1 MGTWGTGISSNDTFS
16 DVYDDF
22 FKYYNEGDFPDEIL
36 KKLMIEYQEVLDNED
51 DFTNFWFAVAKAQWE
66 CKALEENIFNQIKW
80 IVEEDIDI
88 NIWRNLDASEKD
100 LKTRRNVLIKF
111 LDSLKVEKAKP
122 KARKA
127 KKTNKNIF
135 EKGDCLSLKLINGNY
150 GGAIVLESFIN
161 EEISAN
167 LIAFTRINQK
177 SKPTI
182 EDVRNSELLIKN
194 FGKWKNEY
202 FVNWFFPIGFKKV
215 KDLFEVIGKLKIQND
230 FNPQNNPQNFLYSS
244 FNETI
249 FQIIDAQI
257 EKEKIDNVIINQRKL
272 IDFVNIE

>member
-111 LDSLKVEKAKP
+111 LDSLKVEKAKEL
-122 KARKA
+122 
-127 KKTNKNIF
+127 IMYD
-135 EKGDCLSLKLINGNY
+135 ELSLSEIADLLNY
-150 GGAIVLESFIN
+150 SSVAHLS
-161 EEISAN
+161 
-167 LIAFTRINQK
+167 NQ
-177 SKPTI
+177 
-182 EDVRNSELLIKN
+182 
-194 FGKWKNEY
+194 
-202 FVNWFFPIGFKKV
+202 FKKITGFTPTHF
-215 KDLFEVIGKLKIQND
+215 KQIKEAKRTQIDKL
-230 FNPQNNPQNFLYSS
+230 
-244 FNETI
+244 
-249 FQIIDAQI
+249 
-257 EKEKIDNVIINQRKL
+257 
-272 IDFVNIE
+272 

>member
-1 MGTWGTGISSNDTFS
+1 MGGTMVIMLSSYGQGIILNNFFGTILNTAQGIASQLNGQMQALSSN
-16 DVYDDF
+16 
-22 FKYYNEGDFPDEIL
+22 IL
-36 KKLMIEYQEVLDNED
+36 K
-51 DFTNFWFAVAKAQWE
+51 
-66 CKALEENIFNQIKW
+66 ALNPILGKSAGAGDSDLK
-80 IVEEDIDI
+80 DIDI
-88 NIWRNLDASEKD
+88 NIWKNLDASEKD

-122 KARKA
+122 KVRKA

-161 EEISAN
+161 EEISTN

-272 IDFVNIE
+272 IDFVKVE